1 MSERQGAAPEASGRH
16 GVGALDGQ
24 VALVTGSTRGIGAA
38 LAAAAFPIIASLNEN
53 DRA

>member
-1 MSERQGAAPEASGRH
+1 MSERRGAAPEARGRD
-16 GVGALDGQ
+16 GMGALDGK
-24 VALVTGSTRGIGAA
+24 VILVTGSTRGIGAA